1 MKFYEPK
8 IALSGG
14 FSGLEIFLK
23 IIDKCNKLLKNNGM
37 LILEIGEKQGKE
49 LSKTLKT
56 NGFSRVKI
64 YKDLSGKDR
73 CLVSTKN
80 H

>member
-1 MKFYEPK
+1 
-8 IALSGG
+8 
-14 FSGLEIFLK
+14 
-23 IIDKCNKLLKNNGM
+23 M